1 MLQSA
6 VPLLPASLHRESDL
20 DQLLE
25 EARALAERVDRRLRE
40 RMRSSAA
47 TTASADAQDEVEN

>member
-1 MLQSA
+1 MLLSA
-6 VPLLPASLHRESDL
+6 VPLPPVSPRPGSDL

-40 RMRSSAA
+40 RPPPSAPA
-47 TTASADAQDEVEN
+47 STTTDAAELVEN